1 VTLACDTRNEPD
13 RVAPSSDT
21 ITRIRF
27 EGVSGDSSAG
37 SITCSRGRFG
47 LKLGEMML
55 WGDSIVQFVA
65 TAGGDGW
72 AFSRG
77 GGWALLGEISK
88 AVGRFHLLVGDGRAI
103 KRTYP
108 TR

>member
-1 VTLACDTRNEPD
+1 
-13 RVAPSSDT
+13 
-21 ITRIRF
+21 
-27 EGVSGDSSAG
+27 
-37 SITCSRGRFG
+37 
-47 LKLGEMML
+47 
-55 WGDSIVQFVA
+55 VQFVA

-88 AVGRFHLLVGDGRAI
+88 AVGRFHLLVGDDRAI